1 MVKMARPYRE
11 AFFEAFDGSTKKLE
25 KFIEIGESSLN
36 KDFKKTLPFAKN
48 IYCER
53 VKSNKVIADVDINI
67 GYKYEIWIMVDIKD
81 KETGE
86 MITYLR
92 IEDND
97 KYNPIFFIK
106 GDSKTYTVNPN
117 ALAANIYDNHY
128 DDCKYHSCIYEAIN
142 KYGEFSFMHDIIQL
156 AQNKKYMEM
165 IK

>member
-11 AFFEAFDGSTKKLE
+11 AFFQAFNGSIKKLE
-25 KFIEIGESSLN
+25 HFIEVGESSLN

-53 VKSNKVIADVDINI
+53 VKSNKVVADIDITI
-67 GYKYEIWIMVDIKD
+67 DYKYQIWIMVDIKE

-92 IEDND
+92 IEDSD

-106 GDSKTYTVNPN
+106 GDKTYTVDSN
-117 ALAANIYDNHY
+117 ALAANMYDNHY
-128 DDCKYHSCIYEAIN
+128 DDCKYHSCIYEAVN
-142 KYGEFSFMHDIIQL
+142 EYGKFSFMRDMIQL

-165 IK
+165 IR